1 MFTDT
6 PLKYHLENSTSP
18 QITRSARELA
28 APQREMPKN
37 YVAFVGELPANA
49 HFDSY
54 RRLGAYRM
62 SGKQYNGRPCY
73 CKIGEPDQMIWS
85 CKTRQGTPAWVL
97 GSSAQVGN
105 PRGHLSLL
113 SGEPLEQASGTWKAL
128 TIDNTI
134 VPAPN
139 VRVLCDAAPNDVQET
154 GQRTREEKD
163 AQLRKRAVD
172 LEYDTPRKRSR
183 TQSAQLEER
192 VAKARSSTNVAI
204 KRRMKELAAT
214 ATDEYLEDRIDEAE
228 LKRRKEAARA
238 QATADHQQRTALD
251 QAYDEY
257 TAAGEAREAAC
268 RAQATATDVEEAA
281 EAALYKVLQLLEAGA
296 AGPSG
301 AVKAE
306 Q

>member
-1 MFTDT
+1 
-6 PLKYHLENSTSP
+6 
-18 QITRSARELA
+18 
-28 APQREMPKN
+28 MPKN
-37 YVAFVGELPANA
+37 YVAFVGELPSGVHAAVSKHCLGVYEEQSGVLHNA
-49 HFDSY
+49 
-54 RRLGAYRM
+54 
-62 SGKQYNGRPCY
+62 RPCY
-73 CKIGEPDQMIWS
+73 RKIGDDNLINQYMIWS
-85 CKTRQGTPAWVL
+85 CNTTHNGDVWI
-97 GSSAQVGN
+97 VGN
-105 PRGHLSLL
+105 SANLGRTNGFLFLHGSDA
-113 SGEPLEQASGTWKAL
+113 PLEQASGTWRASMANRTL
-128 TIDNTI
+128 G
-134 VPAPN
+134 PAPDL
-139 VRVLCDAAPNDVQET
+139 RMLGDAAPNDVQET
-154 GQRTREEKD
+154 GGRTREEKD

-268 RAQATATDVEEAA
+268 RAQAAAADVEEAA